1 MDTKTITQM
10 VTAGILLVL
19 TALVGTSVLTA
30 EQAADIREGIEV
42 AACPEPEP
50 CAVCEPC
57 PEPEPVADT
66 DA

>member
-30 EQAADIREGIEV
+30 EQAADIREGVEV
-42 AACPEPEP
+42 AVCPE
-50 CAVCEPC
+50 AEPC
-57 PEPEPVADT
+57 PVCDVCPELAADT
-66 DA
+66 D